1 MISYQELD
9 TLLMACYETLD
20 NHLRVEHPQGMIQQL
35 SEEILQKT
43 ATRPLPDYA
52 LLQASTEARKVFQA
66 MIAQHHVMI
75 TTQEARL
82 SALTKQIGLE
92 LYLLKKTPQR
102 NTGCIHALHQRFCDL
117 KLVLF
122 GDSSALREQTGIS
135 FSEFNH
141 DLKFKY
147 SHDNIDIFTRAFAWL
162 LSRCKYNLYEKK
174 HHPSR
179 TLFSRLTKV
188 SLELHSKQCVAE
200 LKQESGPAHMIH
212 FYEHVVSTNQG
223 YLTGVPRAAE
233 YLDTYDSDDE
243 AELSSSFNKTSHGL
257 GSGVYGLA
265 SLDNAQIERELNHQ
279 SHFKI
284 IEIEYPLRLVDHART
299 KESDQYTEI
308 SKGMQRLCDELKK
321 QRHQFK
327 HQKSVFMPNAS
338 RADVVEAFFS
348 MPEQQTRLHQWA
360 KILCGFKNITVEQ
373 ELMQELIFEALQEFF
388 TDANSKQCDIVPMP
402 INYLI
407 KKLGFTGVVSM
418 FNDRFNR
425 GLIAIEQQ
433 DASDLCF
440 VPVKTFTPDPTS
452 PRIRKR
458 NSPWSGALT
467 PTLRSTSSDRS
478 SSDDG
483 GSGSNT
489 RINFFAS
496 TPPPPEVL
504 AVPIQKPSPQRS
516 SQEYT
521 ST

>member
-1 MISYQELD
+1 MISRQELH

-20 NHLRVEHPQGMIQQL
+20 NHLRVDHPEGMIQQL

-102 NTGCIHALHQRFCDL
+102 NTDCIHALHQRFLDLELVACGDRFSL
-117 KLVLF
+117 KLQIGMLYATF
-122 GDSSALREQTGIS
+122 KEGLQPNDSP
-135 FSEFNH
+135 
-141 DLKFKY
+141 DK
-147 SHDNIDIFTRAFAWL
+147 IDMFTRAFAWL

-212 FYEHVVSTNQG
+212 FYEHVISTNQG

-265 SLDNAQIERELNHQ
+265 SLDNVQIARQLNDQ

-284 IEIEYPLRLVDHART
+284 IEIEYPLRLVDHALAN
-299 KESDQYTEI
+299 ESEQYTEI
-308 SKGMQRLCDELKK
+308 SKSMQRLCDKLKH

-348 MPEQQTRLHQWA
+348 MPEQQTRLQQWA
-360 KILCGFKNITVEQ
+360 KILCGFKNITVAQ
-373 ELMQELIFEALQEFF
+373 KHMQELISEALQEFF
-388 TDANSKQCDIVPMP
+388 MDASNKECDIVPMP

-407 KKLGFTGVVSM
+407 KKLGFTGVVSLL
-418 FNDRFNR
+418 NDRFNR

-433 DASDLCF
+433 DASDLYL
-440 VPVKTFTPDPTS
+440 VPVKDLTPDPTS
-452 PRIRKR
+452 PRIRQRK
-458 NSPWSGALT
+458 SPWGGALT
-467 PTLRSTSSDRS
+467 PTPRSASSDRS
-478 SSDDG
+478 SSEDG
-483 GSGSNT
+483 NSTNI
-489 RINFFAS
+489 RFFAR

-504 AVPIQKPSPQRS
+504 EVPIQKPSPQRNG
-516 SQEYT
+516 QEQP
-521 ST
+521 SA